1 MSSRAGRILQVRR
14 TTARRPLGLSS
25 SRTRFAARAAHV
37 RRRPWLVTAWLVGGL
52 ALLAGGIWLVQF
64 SPVLV
69 ARSVRVEGVPSGAV
83 AEILRRAAVP
93 IGTPMVRVD
102 TTAIA
107 DRVIATATLAE
118 VSVGL
123 SWPSTIVIMASPRV
137 PVLAVKNPQGQVQ
150 VVDAQGVAYATVS
163 APPKGV
169 PLINTVENPP
179 SRDAL
184 RAGIAVLGALSPG
197 QRGRVTNVTVS
208 GANMVTLKLGTVT
221 VVWGGASE
229 PELKVRVLTALM
241 GHKGFGT
248 IDVSAPSTPV
258 TR

>member
-1 MSSRAGRILQVRR
+1 
-14 TTARRPLGLSS
+14 
-25 SRTRFAARAAHV
+25 
-37 RRRPWLVTAWLVGGL
+37 LVTAWLAGGL

-69 ARSVRVEGVPSGAV
+69 ARSVRVEGVPRGAV
-83 AEILRRAAVP
+83 SEIMRRAAVP

-137 PVLAVKNPQGQVQ
+137 PILAVKNPQGQVQ
-150 VVDAQGVAYATVS
+150 VVDAQGVAYATVT
-163 APPKGV
+163 APPRGV
-169 PLINTVENPP
+169 PMINTVESPP
-179 SRDAL
+179 SREAL
-184 RAGIAVLGALSPG
+184 RAGITVLRALSTS

-248 IDVSAPSTPV
+248 IDISAPSTPV